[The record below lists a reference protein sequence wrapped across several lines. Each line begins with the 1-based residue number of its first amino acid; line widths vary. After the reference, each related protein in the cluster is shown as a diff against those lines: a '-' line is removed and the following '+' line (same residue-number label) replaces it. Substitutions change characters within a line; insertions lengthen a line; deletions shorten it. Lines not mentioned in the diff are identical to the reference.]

1 MITGLFRT
9 ERGRRA
15 LLGLS
20 LTAAFVVAC
29 GSDDSSNPFL
39 SSGGSAGSSG
49 SAGAGQGGTAV
60 GASGSGGLGGAGVS
74 GGAGTAGEPSM
85 GGASGAESTGGT
97 SGASG
102 GASNGGSGG
111 TSAGGASGGTGGTSA
126 GTGGA
131 GTGGAGTSGSGGAVA
146 IGGSGGAIAGSGGA
160 AGEPG
165 AAGDGGAAGAAD
177 DCGGHGCPAPTIIN
191 TTHPNGLAL
200 DGTYV
205 YWTTV
210 GPTGTVQRAPIAGGA
225 AQPIATSEPDA
236 FDLAVAGGNAFWLLN
251 DTTVGEVVEASVAG
265 ANRLQLTTGDV
276 TGFYPAISNVS
287 SDGTSVYFV
296 ADFNDIAKIPA
307 GGVTARSTALPL
319 PFISQGPYNSNIVD
333 MVLFGG
339 QLYYTNN
346 GTFNSTYTAKLANSA
361 AIRSVDP
368 TAGNGS
374 VTLVS
379 QLNFPLFQIAVD
391 SAHIFW
397 NDDQNIYSTGLIGG
411 VATPLIAVTPVPDGT
426 TLPFP
431 TSPVPDMVSDGVNL
445 YYADAHTVYRVPV
458 TGGMRHTISSNWTSI
473 QRLAVDANNLY
484 FTDFGGGAVVEIAK

>member
-39 SSGGSAGSSG
+39 GSGGSSAGSSG

-60 GASGSGGLGGAGVS
+60 GSSGSSGSGAGGVS
-74 GGAGTAGEPSM
+74 GEPSM

-102 GASNGGSGG
+102 GVSNGGSSGASAGG
-111 TSAGGASGGTGGTSA
+111 TSGAGGGVGGGSSGASAGGTS
-126 GTGGA
+126 
-131 GTGGAGTSGSGGAVA
+131 GAGTSGSGGAVA
-146 IGGSGGAIAGSGGA
+146 NGGSGGAIAGSGGA
-160 AGEPG
+160 AGELG
-165 AAGDGGAAGAAD
+165 AAGDDGAAGAAD

-191 TTHPNGLAL
+191 TTNPNGLAL

-236 FDLAVAGGNAFWLLN
+236 FDLAVAGGDAFWLLN
-251 DTTVGEVVEASVAG
+251 DTNVGEVIEASVAG
-265 ANRLQLTTGDV
+265 TNRLQLATGV
-276 TGFYPAISNVS
+276 ATGFVPAISSVS
-287 SDGTSVYFV
+287 SDGASVYFV
-296 ADFNDIAKIPA
+296 ANFNDIAKIPI
-307 GGVTARSTALPL
+307 GVSTASPV
-319 PFISQGPYNSNIVD
+319 PAISTGPNNSNIID

-346 GTFNSTYTAKLANSA
+346 GIFNSTYTAKLPNTA

-368 TAGNGS
+368 AAGNGS

-379 QLNFPLFQIAVD
+379 QLNFPLFEIAVD

-411 VATPLIAVTPVPDGT
+411 VATPLIAVDPVAGGT

-431 TSPVPDMVSDGVNL
+431 PSPVPDMVSDGVHL

-458 TGGMRHTISSNWTSI
+458 AGGSRHTVSFGWQSI
-473 QRLAVDANNLY
+473 QHLAVDANHVY
-484 FTDFGGGAVVEIAK
+484 FTDYGGGAVVEVAK